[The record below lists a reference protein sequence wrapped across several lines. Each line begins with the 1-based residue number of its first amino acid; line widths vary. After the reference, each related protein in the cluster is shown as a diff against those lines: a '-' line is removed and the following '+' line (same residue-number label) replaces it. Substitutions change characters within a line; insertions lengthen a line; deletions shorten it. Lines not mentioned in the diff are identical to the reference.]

1 MRTLY
6 YLVLIVILASCASK
20 TVASD
25 TQIQALATAVDSA
38 NYTITAEWAI
48 PLDNDATQVLNAL
61 QPAGNIVN
69 GNRVYLDGG
78 SQIHIIQD
86 SIAMDLPYFGTR
98 QISGGI
104 AGNMGIRV
112 YGAFTSETKT
122 DNKHPNERSIAIKTQ
137 EGSESYNI
145 NVRLF
150 ATGKATLVVNSNQ
163 RESIRYT
170 GTWE

>member
-1 MRTLY
+1 M
-6 YLVLIVILASCASK
+6 V
-20 TVASD
+20 SD
-25 TQIQALATAVDSA
+25 AQIEALARAVDST

-78 SQIHIIQD
+78 SQIHIVQD

-104 AGNMGIRV
+104 SGNTGIRV
-112 YGAFTSETKT
+112 HGSFTSETKT
-122 DNKHPNERSIAIKTQ
+122 DSKHPNDRSITIKTK
-137 EGSESYNI
+137 EGSEFYNI
-145 NVRLF
+145 NLRLF

-163 RESIRYT
+163 RQSIRYM
-170 GTWE
+170 GSWE